1 MSEAKVFGT
10 KTNYIQSRSNRLLV
24 YDPAM
29 LAFLLNNKTYR
40 PIIEATRSV
49 KGQQLFIPYI
59 FDIISGKKLSLV
71 KVYPKSATWN
81 STTDYSGKP
90 IYEFHP
96 SDDQQRSFQA
106 SWIEINRIFTSEMLR
121 MQATVL
127 NGRSASE
134 YIMMEKDKISAM
146 SEAIKSK
153 SSSVYEPSRDFLTA
167 QLSMV
172 YFMETEDPQKPAVGI
187 KLSEGFPID
196 PTYKVSGK
204 RKQGSV
210 ESEEVK
216 A

>member
-1 MSEAKVFGT
+1 MADTKIFGD
-10 KTNYIQSRSNRLLV
+10 KTNVIQSRSNRLLV

-59 FDIISGKKLSLV
+59 YDIIQGKKLSLV
-71 KVYPKSATWN
+71 KVYPPHTTW
-81 STTDYSGKP
+81 SETTDYSGKEV
-90 IYEFHP
+90 YEFHP
-96 SDDQQRSFQA
+96 ADDLQRAFQA
-106 SWIEINRIFTSEMLR
+106 SWTEINRIFTAEMLR

-127 NGRSASE
+127 NGKTATE
-134 YIMMEKDKISAM
+134 FVMVDKDKISRM

-153 SSSVYEPSRDFLTA
+153 CVTSYDSSRDFLTA

-172 YFMETEDPQKPAVGI
+172 YFMITDDQKAVVGI
-187 KLSEGFPID
+187 KLNEGFPID

-204 RKQGSV
+204 RKASSAEVV
-210 ESEEVK
+210 EESK